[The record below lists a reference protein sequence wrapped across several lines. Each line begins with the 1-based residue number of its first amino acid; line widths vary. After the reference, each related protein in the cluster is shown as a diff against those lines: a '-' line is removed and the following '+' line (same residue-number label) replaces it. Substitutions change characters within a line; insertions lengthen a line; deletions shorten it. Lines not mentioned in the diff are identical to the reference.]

1 MTDFFESESFL
12 LPAQVR
18 SDVENRLKGTKLVKS
33 LELHLKGDSLD
44 GAQEFSRILVALKRR
59 GVKIT
64 HEFSI
69 KLDFPRS
76 ISRETAL
83 DLVGNMPRSKNGS
96 IRVRVELG
104 AGKKVVR
111 E

>member
-12 LPAQVR
+12 LPSQVK
-18 SDVENRLKGTKLVKS
+18 SDVAGRLKGTKPVKS
-33 LELHLKGDSLD
+33 LELHLKGDSVD

-69 KLDFPRS
+69 KLEFPHS
-76 ISRETAL
+76 ISRATAL
-83 DLVGNMPRSKNGS
+83 DLVGSMPRCKNGS
-96 IRVRVELG
+96 IKVRLELG
-104 AGKKVVR
+104 AGKKKAR